1 MKSLLQAEDPSRGL
15 SKAETL
21 TPTHGF
27 KKDLE
32 QAPLVTPASILMLSG
47 VILLVAVALSFGFWL
62 VRLWRAR
69 FSNKVISDGI
79 VDQVTDWARLKGDI
93 QKIQEPSGAS
103 VEFASDV
110 SLCLRRAIEI
120 KTDLPLAERTTD
132 EILGILNKEV
142 IQGLS
147 KEDVMGL
154 LLRLDEVRF
163 AEASLASGEARAI
176 IEQLKRSVI
185 KLEEA
190 SHSAVTANMNGRS
203 PLNEKGQIFD

>member
-1 MKSLLQAEDPSRGL
+1 MTSLLQAEDRSGGL
-15 SKAETL
+15 SKEETQ
-21 TPTHGF
+21 TPPHGF
-27 KKDLE
+27 KDDLG
-32 QAPLVTPASILMLSG
+32 QAPLVTPASILVLSG
-47 VILLVAVALSFGFWL
+47 VILLVAVAVSFGFWL

-69 FSNKVISDGI
+69 FSNKVGSDGA
-79 VDQVTDWARLKGDI
+79 VDQVTEWAKLKVDI
-93 QKIQEPSGAS
+93 EKIQEPSGPS

-163 AEASLASGEARAI
+163 AEASLESGEARAI
-176 IEQLKRSVI
+176 IEQLKSSVI

-190 SHSAVTANMNGRS
+190 GHSAVTANLNGRS
-203 PLNEKGQIFD
+203 QLNEKGQIFD

>member
-1 MKSLLQAEDPSRGL
+1 MTSLLQAEDRSGGL
-15 SKAETL
+15 SKGETL
-21 TPTHGF
+21 TPPHGF
-27 KKDLE
+27 KVDLE
-32 QAPLVTPASILMLSG
+32 QSPLVTPASILVLSG

-69 FSNKVISDGI
+69 FTNKVGSNGTS
-79 VDQVTDWARLKGDI
+79 DQVTEWAKLKGDI
-93 QKIQEPSGAS
+93 EKIQEPSGAS

-132 EILGILNKEV
+132 EILGILNQEV

-163 AEASLASGEARAI
+163 AEASLASGEAGYI
-176 IEQLKRSVI
+176 IEQLKSSVI

-190 SHSAVTANMNGRS
+190 SHSTVTANMNGS
-203 PLNEKGQIFD
+203 GPLNEKGQIFD